1 MSPSKPVRPQI
12 VNEPM
17 IENARTAAQIP
28 GRLRGS
34 E

>member
-12 VNEPM
+12 VNEPI
-17 IENARTAAQIP
+17 IENAGTPAQIP
-28 GRLRGS
+28 RRLRGS